1 MNILPGVTM
10 GVRLLIA
17 SASLLLMSAL
27 PAAADWDRN
36 RGWDRGWNGG
46 GRQYQSEGLKRA
58 CHYGDRRACVRLGE
72 VIGRHREAR
81 RQHEWRPD
89 RFAMP
94 NRHYE
99 DRFGRP
105 NRYYEERSRYY
116 RPAPPPSFFWR
127 FESR

>member
-1 MNILPGVTM
+1 MNNPLGVTM

-27 PAAADWDRN
+27 PAAADWDRGWGDQ
-36 RGWDRGWNGG
+36 GWDRG
-46 GRQYQSEGLKRA
+46 GRHYQADGLRRA
-58 CHYGDRRACVRLGE
+58 CNYGDRRACIQLGA

-81 RQHEWRPD
+81 RQRDWRED
-89 RFAMP
+89 RFAM
-94 NRHYE
+94 
-99 DRFGRP
+99 P

-116 RPAPPPSFFWR
+116 RPPPPPPPPPSMYWR

>member
-27 PAAADWDRN
+27 PAAADWDRHRGWN
-36 RGWDRGWNGG
+36 QGWDRG
-46 GRQYQSEGLKRA
+46 GRHYQADGLKRA

-81 RQHEWRPD
+81 RQQEWRPD

-94 NRHYE
+94 K
-99 DRFGRP
+99 
-105 NRYYEERSRYY
+105 RYYEERSRYY
-116 RPAPPPSFFWR
+116 RPPPPPSFFWR
-127 FESR
+127 FDSR

>member
-27 PAAADWDRN
+27 PAAADWNRDRH
-36 RGWDRGWNGG
+36 RGWDGG
-46 GRQYQSEGLKRA
+46 GRHYQTDGLKQA
-58 CHYGDRRACVRLGE
+58 CHYGDRRACIRLGE

-81 RQHEWRPD
+81 RQREWRPD

-94 NRHYE
+94 
-99 DRFGRP
+99 D
-105 NRYYEERSRYY
+105 RYYEERSRYY
-116 RPAPPPSFFWR
+116 RPPPPPSFFWR